1 MFYKKAFTILL
12 LNHRVLTKI
21 VIMKD
26 VQSQRPDQEIKI
38 NMVGIKSLKYP
49 IKILDRTNK
58 YQDTVAT
65 VSMFVDLPEKYRGTH
80 MSRFV
85 EILNKY
91 RGEIAYKELKP
102 VLMEMKEVFSASC
115 AHLSMRFPYF
125 ILKRAP
131 VSGEESLLEYT
142 GFFEAWYSDSYKFIL
157 GASVPVT
164 LVCPC
169 SKEISDRGAHNQ
181 RAIITI
187 KVEYREFVWL
197 EELIEIAEQSASAPV
212 YSLLKRPDEKFVT
225 EKAYDNPKFVEDVV
239 RDIARRL
246 LDDSRITYFKVE
258 AESSESIHNHNAY
271 AMIERVK

>member
-1 MFYKKAFTILL
+1 
-12 LNHRVLTKI
+12 
-21 VIMKD
+21 MKD

-102 VLMEMKEVFSASC
+102 VLMEMKEIFSASC

-142 GFFEAWYSDSYKFIL
+142 GFFEAWYSDSYKFVL

-187 KVEYREFVWL
+187 KVEYKEFVWL
-197 EELIEIAEQSASAPV
+197 EELIEIAEQSASSPV

>member
-102 VLMEMKEVFSASC
+102 VLMEMKEIFSASC

>member
-1 MFYKKAFTILL
+1 MFNKKAFTILL

-49 IKILDRTNK
+49 IRILDRTNK

-142 GFFEAWYSDSYKFIL
+142 GFFEAWYSDSYKFVL

-187 KVEYREFVWL
+187 KVEYKEFVWL
-197 EELIEIAEQSASAPV
+197 EELIEIAEQSASSPV

>member
-1 MFYKKAFTILL
+1 
-12 LNHRVLTKI
+12 
-21 VIMKD
+21 MKD

-58 YQDTVAT
+58 YRDTVAT

-239 RDIARRL
+239 RDIARKL